1 MNVNVGVPNPAYVTH
16 PSIAAQRRIKIAGV
30 SDSDCVLAVAIF
42 QLQNGQVGMAVDG
55 VEFGFEELIRVH
67 QLLTT
72 VTAEVDRRLQLH
84 AQTIPG
90 DR

>member
-1 MNVNVGVPNPAYVTH
+1 MNVNVGVLNPAYVTH
-16 PSIAAQRRIKIAGV
+16 KSVAAQRRVKIEGV
-30 SDSDCVLAVAIF
+30 NASECILTVALF

-55 VEFGFEELIRVH
+55 VEATFQHLIQVH
-67 QLLTT
+67 ALLTT

-84 AQTIPG
+84 AQTVPG

>member
-16 PSIAAQRRIKIAGV
+16 PSIATQRRIKIAGV
-30 SDSDCVLAVAIF
+30 NDTECVLAVALF

-55 VEFGFEELIRVH
+55 VEVGFQELIRVH
-67 QLLTT
+67 ALLTT
-72 VTAEVDRRLQLH
+72 VTAEVDRRLRLH
-84 AQTIPG
+84 AQTVPG